1 MRDFAVKNPKEL
13 VNLFIYIQ
21 ARKQKELWYRVY
33 IKEYIEAQKYFDC
46 EYQNT
51 NKTSKKVRLE
61 NEMFLIDQRSKDE
74 IKSKGNKEDFTL
86 TQCNNKKKVLK
97 IIQREFEG

>member
-1 MRDFAVKNPKEL
+1 M
-13 VNLFIYIQ
+13 
-21 ARKQKELWYRVY
+21 Y
-33 IKEYIEAQKYFDC
+33 IKEYIESQMYFDC

-61 NEMFLIDQRSKDE
+61 NEMFLIDQKSKDE
-74 IKSKGNKEDFTL
+74 IKSKDNKEDFTL

-97 IIQREFEG
+97 IITKEYEKDPEEPKAKR

>member
-1 MRDFAVKNPKEL
+1 MDKPFNDHCLFMRDYATKYPKEL
-13 VNLFIYIQ
+13 TGLFIYIQ

-33 IKEYIEAQKYFDC
+33 IKDYIDTYQCFDC

-61 NEMFLIDQRSKDE
+61 NEMFLIDQNSKEE
-74 IKSKGNKEDFTL
+74 IIKKENNGDFSL
-86 TQCNNKKKVLK
+86 T
-97 IIQREFEG
+97 